1 MKFMDENFLLKNE
14 VAQTMDYAP
23 MYPLLPDEDVE
34 RKMYHKTK
42 VILQKAGYNRYE
54 ISNYARKGYECRHN
68 LTYWT
73 GVEYLGLGI
82 GAASYVKGYRFKNSP
97 DMESYIEYFTIG
109 AGIRP
114 PRFTKPEKEI
124 FHSLHE
130 EIQKLSLEERMEEY
144 MFLGLRLKKGVSISD
159 FKKRFGKTMEE
170 VYGNVID
177 NLKKEKLLLQ
187 NGNRYFLSQRGTDVA
202 NFIMYQFLIE

>member
-1 MKFMDENFLLKNE
+1 
-14 VAQTMDYAP
+14 
-23 MYPLLPDEDVE
+23 
-34 RKMYHKTK
+34 
-42 VILQKAGYNRYE
+42 
-54 ISNYARKGYECRHN
+54 
-68 LTYWT
+68 
-73 GVEYLGLGI
+73 
-82 GAASYVKGYRFKNSP
+82 
-97 DMESYIEYFTIG
+97 
-109 AGIRP
+109 
-114 PRFTKPEKEI
+114 
-124 FHSLHE
+124 
-130 EIQKLSLEERMEEY
+130 MEEY